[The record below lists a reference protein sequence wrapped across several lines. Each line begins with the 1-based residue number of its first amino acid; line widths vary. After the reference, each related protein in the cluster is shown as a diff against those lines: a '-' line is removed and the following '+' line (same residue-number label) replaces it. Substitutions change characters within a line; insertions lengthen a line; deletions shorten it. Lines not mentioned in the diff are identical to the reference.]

1 MWKDFKAFVLKGNV
15 LDLAIAVVLGGAFG
29 AIVTSLV
36 NDIIMPLV
44 GIILGGIDF
53 AALSIQV
60 GSATVLYG
68 KFIQAIVNFLIIA
81 FVIFLVMRCD
91 GQAEEARGGC
101 ASARSHGRSDAADR
115 DSRPAQSEVRSPHH
129 KKPRTAQSMNRR
141 TGKPVRRLALVNG
154 TERIGDSESDHD
166 LGFPSTGVEASAG
179 LTG

>member
-81 FVIFLVMRCD
+81 FVIFLVMRAMVKLKKQEAAAPPP
-91 GQAEEARGGC
+91 GPTAEEKLLTEIR
-101 ASARSHGRSDAADR
+101 DLLAA
-115 DSRPAQSEVRSPHH
+115 
-129 KKPRTAQSMNRR
+129 
-141 TGKPVRRLALVNG
+141 GK
-154 TERIGDSESDHD
+154 
-166 LGFPSTGVEASAG
+166 
-179 LTG
+179 